1 MRLAG
6 REYIKLANSREY
18 AQACNILWKKRK
30 YKEIEYYSPSWDHKS
45 QMS

>member
-6 REYIKLANSREY
+6 REYIKLTNSREY